1 MEMMPNKSKKGEIA
15 MNKEE
20 LRKEVLKLIYDKGYR
35 YIVRDKDGAGNIF
48 IEKPEKGARCWFNR
62 TGAIRLFFFE
72 SLFEDVQFEDKKP
85 LNIAEELGFIDWA
98 TIPEDTKVLVSYDN
112 EHWEKR
118 HFAYYDIESKI
129 NKFIVYGLGKSSWTL
144 ESGDYRPGYKYCK
157 LAEEE

>member
-20 LRKEVLKLIYDKGYR
+20 LRNEVLKLIYDKGYR

-72 SLFEDVQFEDKKP
+72 SLFDDVRFEDKEP
-85 LNIAEELGFIDWA
+85 LDIAEELGIVDWSK
-98 TIPEDTKVLVSYDN
+98 IPEDTKVLASNDGKK
-112 EHWEKR
+112 WEKR
-118 HFAYYDIESKI
+118 HFKEYREDKRNPFVVYAY
-129 NKFIVYGLGKSSWTL
+129 GMTSWSATG
-144 ESGDYRPGYKYCK
+144 EHAIRCKYCN